1 MKELER
7 HYRFHLRRMAMGLA
21 FSLSMGVTMIFS
33 LIRPGIHVGI
43 LLAPALVFIM
53 AMVVLN
59 IALCGWEWPHS
70 TAEDRYVG
78 RDEWVQAN
86 VNRARKSALHS
97 IYAAQVPL
105 MFFVAYVPAV
115 PTVSVSVVGMA
126 ILTMASGGTAF
137 FASYLFHSRQH
148 IDG

>member
-21 FSLSMGVTMIFS
+21 FNLAMAVTMVFA
-33 LIRPGIHVGI
+33 LIRPGIQVGI
-43 LLAPALVFIM
+43 LLAPALVFII
-53 AMVVLN
+53 ASVGLN
-59 IALCGWEWPHS
+59 IALRGWEWPHP
-70 TAEDRYVG
+70 TVDDRHVG

-86 VNRARKSALHS
+86 VNRARQIALHS
-97 IYAAQVPL
+97 IYIVQVPL

-115 PTVSVSVVGMA
+115 PTVSTSVVGMA

-137 FASYLFHSRQH
+137 FASYLFHSRH